1 MLLHLNSP
9 LDGGSVAAPNEPPP
23 QRSDK
28 PASLRRKLTTILIAD
43 VAGYSRLM
51 GVDEEGTHARVAA
64 LFGEL
69 FVPAIT
75 DHGGTCIKTT
85 GDGFLAEFESVVQA
99 VRCAI
104 EIQQRVA
111 ERNAGV
117 IPEQEIAFR
126 IGLNLGD
133 VIVEADDIFGDGV
146 KVAARLEALASP
158 GGIVVS
164 RSVQLSAAAGG

>member
-1 MLLHLNSP
+1 
-9 LDGGSVAAPNEPPP
+9 
-23 QRSDK
+23 
-28 PASLRRKLTTILIAD
+28 LRRKLTTILVAD

-64 LFGEL
+64 LFGDL

-75 DHGGTCIKTT
+75 DRGGTCIKTT

-146 KVAARLEALASP
+146 NVAARLEGLASP
-158 GGIVVS
+158 GEIVVS
-164 RSVQLSAAAGG
+164 RSVRDLFRDWSVPLQAPSPVYQQKHERFRAGLRLAGMPET